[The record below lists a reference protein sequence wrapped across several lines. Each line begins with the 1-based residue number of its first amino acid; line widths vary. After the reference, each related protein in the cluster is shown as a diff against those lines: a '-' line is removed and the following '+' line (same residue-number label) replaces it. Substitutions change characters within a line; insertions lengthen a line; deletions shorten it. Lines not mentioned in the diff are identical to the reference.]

1 LRKAWKNFSSHQYSY
16 IRQLY
21 SKFQGSKWA
30 YISMEDVVEIDETH
44 LDMLNNW
51 VARLLS
57 SMPEKARID

>member
-1 LRKAWKNFSSHQYSY
+1 
-16 IRQLY
+16 
-21 SKFQGSKWA
+21 
-30 YISMEDVVEIDETH
+30 MEDVVEIDEAH